1 MNTVAIFGGTAILGL
16 SLILAACNNAT
27 TTPPVDTGGT
37 VTPPAINGINNT
49 YVPANVT
56 IKVGTEITLPA
67 EAGHPLK
74 GVTTEAD
81 NPIPETSAA
90 PVKVIFKKIGTFTFH
105 CQFHGSPNGGMKGTV
120 TVTN

>member
-1 MNTVAIFGGTAILGL
+1 MNKVAIFGGSVILGL
-16 SLILAACNNAT
+16 SLILASCN
-27 TTPPVDTGGT
+27 PGPGPIVDPV
-37 VTPPAINGINNT
+37 PNNIAISGFT

-67 EAGHPLK
+67 ETGHPLK

-81 NPIPETSAA
+81 NPIPATSTA
-90 PVKVIFKKIGTFTFH
+90 PVKVTFNKVGTFTFH
-105 CQFHGSPNGGMKGTV
+105 CQFHGTPTGGMKGTV